1 MDEAEREVRLARV
14 ASIRPV
20 AIDVVRFELEPADR
34 RPFAPFTPGAHI
46 DLTTPAGPVRQYSL
60 CGDPTQ
66 PKRYAIA
73 VKREREGRGGSASLH
88 EGVVEGSA
96 LAFSG
101 PRNLFPLA
109 PRAGAS
115 LLVAG
120 GIGVTP
126 VYAMAQSLAASGRPW
141 EMHYCARSREHAA
154 FFEELAAL
162 PGGALHTYFSEMPL
176 LDARALL
183 REVRTETDV
192 YCCGPAP
199 LMQAVKEAGAH
210 WPAER
215 LHFEYFAA
223 PAIDWPPNQPFE
235 IELARSHAVLQ
246 VPRDR
251 SILQVLRANGVEVA
265 SACEEGV
272 CGTCEVR
279 VLDGIPE
286 HRDVL
291 LNDAEKAAG
300 KTIMTCVSRARSPR
314 LVLDL

>member
-1 MDEAEREVRLARV
+1 MDDAGQEVRLARV
-14 ASIRPV
+14 ASVRPV
-20 AIDVVRFELEPADR
+20 AIDILRFELEPADR
-34 RPFAPFTPGAHI
+34 RPFAPFSPGAHI

-60 CGDPTQ
+60 CGDPAQ
-66 PKRYAIA
+66 PGRYAIA
-73 VKREREGRGGSASLH
+73 VKREREGRGGSVSLH
-88 EGVVEGSA
+88 EGVDEGAA

-109 PRAGAS
+109 AGGGPS
-115 LLVAG
+115 MLIAG

-126 VYAMAQSLAASGRPW
+126 VYAMAQALTASGRAW
-141 EMHYCARSREHAA
+141 EMHYCARSRAHAA

-162 PGGALHTYFSEMPL
+162 PGGALHTWFSEMPL

-183 REVRTETDV
+183 REVRPDTDV

-199 LMQAVKEAGAH
+199 LMQAVKDAGAH

-223 PAIDWPPNQPFE
+223 PAIAWPPNQPFE
-235 IELARSHAVLQ
+235 VELARSHRVLE

-251 SILQVLRANGVEVA
+251 SVLQVLRANGVDVA

-286 HRDVL
+286 HRDML

-300 KTIMTCVSRARSPR
+300 RSMMTCVSRARTPR